1 MFQGEGTGSTTV
13 DGVTEGADGTV
24 LGAVTFAAG
33 DAGTGVWA
41 VDAAWTAC
49 AGCASGA
56 GAVAVSADVMCGGAG
71 ADSTGGA
78 GHVGVRGIAVSS
90 SASADSRVRNEIPL
104 KTSRGLGCA

>member
-13 DGVTEGADGTV
+13 NGVTEGADGTV
-24 LGAVTFAAG
+24 LGAVTVAAG

-56 GAVAVSADVMCGGAG
+56 GAVAVAVAVSADVMCAGTG
-71 ADSTGGA
+71 ADSTGVLA
-78 GHVGVRGIAVSS
+78 MW
-90 SASADSRVRNEIPL
+90 
-104 KTSRGLGCA
+104 GLGA

>member
-13 DGVTEGADGTV
+13 DGVTEGADDTA

-56 GAVAVSADVMCGGAG
+56 GAVAVSADVICAGTG
-71 ADSTGGA
+71 ADSTGVLA
-78 GHVGVRGIAVSS
+78 MW
-90 SASADSRVRNEIPL
+90 
-104 KTSRGLGCA
+104 GLGA